1 MSDSTGSSKA
11 LDISALRKVF
21 RFIGPYRREFYF
33 GMGLVIFLSIVT
45 SARPVLIQKAIDES
59 ILIRDKV
66 LLIQLSTLILALM
79 VLESFAQY
87 FYSYLANFLGQNI
100 IKDIRASLY
109 KRLMHFK
116 LSFYDRTPVGN
127 LVTRAISDIEVISE
141 IFSEG
146 LLVIIGDV
154 LKVVAMLVA
163 MFYFIDWRLNLIA
176 LSVLPFLFIATRWFQ
191 KNIKISFQEVRNEV
205 ANLNAF
211 VQERLTGMSVVQIF
225 GREKAEFEKFKII
238 NARHRDANIKGIWYF
253 SIFLPLLDLISAV
266 SIALVVSAGSW
277 WAISGQNITLG
288 ELTSLIMFINMIFRP
303 LRQLADRVNSLQMGI
318 VASNRVFALLDNA
331 ELMEADTSTTPM
343 PPITGHVQFEN
354 VTFGYKSD
362 ETVLHNVSFEIE
374 AGKTL
379 AIVGATGAGKST
391 IIQLLSRY
399 YQPQSGT
406 IYIDGIDISK
416 VALQSVRSQMAVV
429 LQDVFLFSDSIFKNI
444 TLGQPYTLEEVE
456 EAAQKIGILPFIR
469 SLPGGWDYN
478 VRERGATLSTG
489 QRQLIAFLRAYLV
502 RPKIFI
508 LDEATS
514 NIDSQTEQ
522 MVQKA
527 IEQITQG
534 RTSIIIAHRLS
545 TILHA
550 DKILVLKKGK
560 IIEEG
565 THQELLKNKGYYSK
579 LFEIQFASLT
589 EQISDLNS

>member
-1 MSDSTGSSKA
+1 MSESSYTSTA

-21 RFIGPYRREFYF
+21 RFIGPYRKEFFY
-33 GMGLVIFLSIVT
+33 GMGLVIFLSIIT

-59 ILIRDKV
+59 IITRDKT

-79 VLESFAQY
+79 VFESIAQY

-109 KRLMHFK
+109 KRLVHFK
-116 LSFYDRTPVGN
+116 LEFYDRTPVGN

-146 LLVIIGDV
+146 LLVIIGDL
-154 LKVVAMLVA
+154 LKVVAMLIA

-176 LSVLPFLFIATRWFQ
+176 LSVLPFLFVATRWFQ
-191 KNIKISFQEVRNEV
+191 KNIKISFQQVRNEV

-253 SIFLPLLDLISAV
+253 SIFLPLLDLISAI

-277 WAISGQNITLG
+277 WAVSGQDISLG

-303 LRQLADRVNSLQMGI
+303 LRQLADRINSLQMGI
-318 VASNRVFALLDNA
+318 VASNRVFSLLDNI
-331 ELMEADTSTTPM
+331 EFPESDTSTSLM
-343 PPITGHVQFEN
+343 PPIVGQVRFEN
-354 VTFGYKSD
+354 VTFGYKAD

-399 YQPQSGT
+399 YQPRAGA
-406 IYIDGIDISK
+406 IYIDNIDISK
-416 VALQSVRSQMAVV
+416 VSLQSLRGQMAVV
-429 LQDVFLFSDSIFKNI
+429 LQDVFLFSDTIYKNI
-444 TLGQPYTLEEVE
+444 TLGQPYTLAEVE
-456 EAAQKIGILPFIR
+456 EAADRIGIMPFIR

-527 IEQITQG
+527 IEHITRG

-589 EQISDLNS
+589 EQVSDR

>member
-277 WAISGQNITLG
+277 WAVSGQNITLG

-362 ETVLHNVSFEIE
+362 ETVLQNVSFEIE

-514 NIDSQTEQ
+514 NIDSQTEL